1 MPRPARGRTRRAD
14 QKLLLEVEEIGVK
27 ADVAVDVSPP
37 RGRTSDGLTVASE
50 VGDDEH
56 MRSVRR
62 GVVTISLACV
72 LVPGMSGVI
81 AANELRVFDLPVS
94 GPDPFRPFGPLAHSE
109 AADMATLPNGDIVVF
124 LNRRSP
130 ALARIDQ
137 QTRGHE
143 LPVRTDIDPV
153 YLNSVVAA
161 PDGALLFS
169 DGGRVLRRELDGRV
183 VTVAGGP
190 RRQSASGDGGPAV
203 GAGMA
208 PTGLALLA
216 DGSLLIADRR
226 NHRIRRVDPTG
237 LISTVAGTGQ
247 PGSDGDGGPATA
259 ARLTAPSHLAAY
271 PDGSYLIVHG
281 RDYVRVR
288 RVDPTG
294 RITTVA
300 GVGPRGTSQSCRNV
314 GGPATSLRIR
324 ADEFA
329 GGIAALPDGGFL
341 IAAQSLGDWYETKA
355 GGVMRV
361 SADSIVTPV
370 LCASS
375 AYLGRA
381 GRDLY
386 LSGRAVTDALT
397 DFPPSDLAVT
407 ADGSIVLNYGD
418 GNTSLRML
426 AAPGRS
432 QRFAVAVAPGTLL
445 SVFGGRVMITA
456 TDAAKV
462 RVSVYRER
470 RLVQKTAGRMRPG
483 ENTLRLRRRLGGG
496 VYDLRVLAT
505 TADGRSATARMA
517 LLGRPRITIA
527 YAKRRLTREFADS
540 LADEGTGGLRL
551 SDCRR
556 HGPRRVRCRAS
567 FYFDFADTREFHS
580 ITLRP
585 DGVLIFR
592 REWRGRTLWTYAII
606 P

>member
-1 MPRPARGRTRRAD
+1 LPGIGHGRSIAATGRTA
-14 QKLLLEVEEIGVK
+14 E
-27 ADVAVDVSPP
+27 
-37 RGRTSDGLTVASE
+37 GLTVASD
-50 VGDDEH
+50 VGDDEQ
-56 MRSVRR
+56 MRSLRR
-62 GVVTISLACV
+62 DLVTRALACV
-72 LVPGMSGVI
+72 LALGVSGVI
-81 AANELRVFDLPVS
+81 AVSAGDAAASGNELRVFDLPVS
-94 GPDPFRPFGPLAHSE
+94 GPDPFRHFGPLARSE
-109 AADMATLPNGDIVVF
+109 AVDMATLPNGDIVVF

-130 ALARIDQ
+130 ALTRIDQ
-137 QTRGHE
+137 RTRGHE

-161 PDGALLFS
+161 ADGALLFS
-169 DGGRVLRRELDGRV
+169 DGGRVLRRRLGGRV

-237 LISTVAGTGQ
+237 RVSTVAGTGL
-247 PGSDGDGGPATA
+247 PGSDGDGGPATS

-281 RDYVRVR
+281 PDYVRVR

-300 GVGPRGTSQSCRNV
+300 GVGPGGTSQSCRHV
-314 GGPATSLRIR
+314 SGPATSLRIR
-324 ADEFA
+324 ADEFT
-329 GGIAALPDGGFL
+329 GGFAALPDGGFL
-341 IAAQSLGDWYETKA
+341 IAAQSLEAGDESKA

-361 SADSIVTPV
+361 SADGIVTPV

-375 AYLGRA
+375 AYQGRA
-381 GRDLY
+381 EGRDLY
-386 LSGRAVTDALT
+386 LSGRAVSNALT

-432 QRFAVAVAPGTLL
+432 QRFAVAVAPDTPR

-470 RLVQKTAGRMRPG
+470 RLVQATAGRVRSG
-483 ENTLRLRRRLGGG
+483 ENTLRLRRRLEGG

-505 TADGRSATARMA
+505 TGDGRSATARMA

-527 YAKRRLTREFADS
+527 YAKRRLRREIADS

-567 FYFDFADTREFHS
+567 LTFDFADIREFHS

-592 REWRGRTLWTYAII
+592 REWRGRTLRSYAIS